1 MRSRGA
7 KPPQGAWR
15 AVGRNDGAVT
25 ADGEH
30 GRTREMLA
38 GSVRFV
44 PRPVTKG
51 GAGALFLITWHAPRR
66 FPDLA
71 RFTASAG
78 FALLHDPAAGW
89 TGSQFGLIE
98 SGAPW
103 LDLAGRRLDDYC
115 RVSDNKS
122 LNCLPTCSGTRIRSG
137 SVGFLWADGPET
149 LAGRPSRPSGH
160 MPGPQVP
167 GIAGFQAQCRRSR
180 RARLRRPR

>member
-15 AVGRNDGAVT
+15 AVGWDDGAVT

-44 PRPVTKG
+44 PRPVTKA
-51 GAGALFLITWHAPRR
+51 GAGALFLIIWHAPRR

-78 FALLHDPAAGW
+78 FALLHDPATGW

-103 LDLAGRRLDDYC
+103 HFRFAGTASSISAGEAEPPSLAMPLADAAKGPPR
-115 RVSDNKS
+115 
-122 LNCLPTCSGTRIRSG
+122 GTRKG
-137 SVGFLWADGPET
+137 L
-149 LAGRPSRPSGH
+149 
-160 MPGPQVP
+160 
-167 GIAGFQAQCRRSR
+167 
-180 RARLRRPR
+180 